1 MHLSC
6 HTAGAATNR
15 AIKPGPS
22 PAGRIGRRREGQNVA
37 LLGKI
42 ADGRTAGKTC
52 AQRGIHAD
60 DMIATMKET
69 APIRRRKLYEEVVD
83 RLEALIR
90 EGELK
95 PGDSLP
101 AERELMQLF
110 GVGRPAIREALFA
123 LNRMGLV
130 VVANGERPRVSSPT
144 PKTLLVE
151 LSGAARLMVAKAEGM
166 RHFQQARGLF
176 ECALA
181 EEAARLATRDD
192 VIALE
197 RALKANRDAIGDDER
212 FMRTDVA
219 FHFAVA
225 TIPRNPIYV
234 ALHQAIVEWLVDQR
248 SVSLRRAGTD
258 KSAYKSHQA
267 IFEAIESRDPAAA
280 GEAMRQHLDE
290 IANRYWKVKG
300 GGE

>member
-1 MHLSC
+1 
-6 HTAGAATNR
+6 
-15 AIKPGPS
+15 
-22 PAGRIGRRREGQNVA
+22 
-37 LLGKI
+37 
-42 ADGRTAGKTC
+42 
-52 AQRGIHAD
+52 
-60 DMIATMKET
+60 MIATMKET